1 MHIGNYLSATLHIGV
16 LSWVLLGG
24 IFKPQSVPFE
34 VSNVALITPQEF
46 ADLVLSDT
54 APTAAQ
60 VLDDL
65 DPLAAQAEDSPAAPD
80 PEQAVETMRAPM
92 QNESPELPATA
103 PKTPEAL
110 KMPTPD
116 ILDTS
121 PQFAPLVSEDMPQAS
136 QMSDRPVL
144 RPAQRVALEEVAPP
158 PPEVNLDDLRQEA
171 AIPDDLSAP
180 VAPPKEEAS
189 APEAASREI
198 VTEAEEMPSFAP
210 QQSARPPK
218 RPAAPPQPEVP
229 APEPE
234 PLPEPAPLPE
244 PKPDVDPTPEP
255 TRRAETEA
263 AVAAAL
269 ADAIGETAPT
279 GPPLTQTEEDTLR
292 VAVQKCWVV
301 DIGSPA
307 ANVTVVLGMQ
317 MTPEGK
323 VKPGSLRL
331 VSSQGGADSAAKIA
345 FQAARRAVL
354 RCQKGGYNLPTEKYE
369 HWREIEMTFNPE
381 KMR

>member
-24 IFKPQSVPFE
+24 IFKPQPVPFE

-80 PEQAVETMRAPM
+80 PEQAVETMRAPT

-121 PQFAPLVSEDMPQAS
+121 PQFAALVPENMPQAS

-234 PLPEPAPLPE
+234 PLPEPKPE
-244 PKPDVDPTPEP
+244 VDPTPEP
-255 TRRAETEA
+255 MRRAETEA

-331 VSSQGGADSAAKIA
+331 VSSQGGADSAAKTA

>member
-234 PLPEPAPLPE
+234 PLPEPAP
-244 PKPDVDPTPEP
+244 DVDPTPEP

-331 VSSQGGADSAAKIA
+331 ISSQGGADSAAKTA

>member
-24 IFKPQSVPFE
+24 IFKPQPVPFE

-80 PEQAVETMRAPM
+80 PEQAVETMRAPT

-234 PLPEPAPLPE
+234 PLPEPKPE
-244 PKPDVDPTPEP
+244 VDPTPEP
-255 TRRAETEA
+255 MRRAETEA

-331 VSSQGGADSAAKIA
+331 VSSQGGADSAAKTA

>member
-234 PLPEPAPLPE
+234 PLPEP
-244 PKPDVDPTPEP
+244 KPDVDPTPEP

-331 VSSQGGADSAAKIA
+331 ISSQGGADSAAKTA

>member
-121 PQFAPLVSEDMPQAS
+121 PQFAPLVSENMPQAS

-323 VKPGSLRL
+323 VKTGSLRL
-331 VSSQGGADSAAKIA
+331 VSSQGGADSAAKTA

>member
-171 AIPDDLSAP
+171 AIPDDLSVP

-234 PLPEPAPLPE
+234 PLPEPA
-244 PKPDVDPTPEP
+244 PDVDPTPEP

-331 VSSQGGADSAAKIA
+331 ISSQGGADSAAKTA

>member
-229 APEPE
+229 APEP
-234 PLPEPAPLPE
+234 APLPE

-331 VSSQGGADSAAKIA
+331 ISSQGGADSAAKTA

>member
-24 IFKPQSVPFE
+24 IFQPQPVPFE

-54 APTAAQ
+54 APSAAQ

-80 PEQAVETMRAPM
+80 PEQAVETMPAPM
-92 QNESPELPATA
+92 QNESPELPAIA

-121 PQFAPLVSEDMPQAS
+121 PQFAPPAQENLPQAS
-136 QMSDRPVL
+136 QMSDRPVP
-144 RPAQRVALEEVAPP
+144 RSAQRVALEEVAPP
-158 PPEVNLDDLRQEA
+158 PPEVNIDDLRQEA
-171 AIPDDLSAP
+171 AIPDDLNAP

-210 QQSARPPK
+210 QQSARP
-218 RPAAPPQPEVP
+218 
-229 APEPE
+229 
-234 PLPEPAPLPE
+234 
-244 PKPDVDPTPEP
+244 
-255 TRRAETEA
+255 
-263 AVAAAL
+263 
-269 ADAIGETAPT
+269 
-279 GPPLTQTEEDTLR
+279 
-292 VAVQKCWVV
+292 
-301 DIGSPA
+301 
-307 ANVTVVLGMQ
+307 
-317 MTPEGK
+317 
-323 VKPGSLRL
+323 
-331 VSSQGGADSAAKIA
+331 
-345 FQAARRAVL
+345 
-354 RCQKGGYNLPTEKYE
+354 
-369 HWREIEMTFNPE
+369 
-381 KMR
+381 

>member
-24 IFKPQSVPFE
+24 IFKPQPVPFE

-121 PQFAPLVSEDMPQAS
+121 PQFAALVPENMPQAS

-234 PLPEPAPLPE
+234 PLPEPKPE
-244 PKPDVDPTPEP
+244 VDPTPEP

-331 VSSQGGADSAAKIA
+331 VSSQGGADSAAKTA

>member
-1 MHIGNYLSATLHIGV
+1 MHMGNYLSATLHIGV
-16 LSWVLLGG
+16 LSWVLFGG
-24 IFKPQSVPFE
+24 IFQPQPVPVE
-34 VSNVALITPQEF
+34 VSNVALVTPQEF

-54 APTAAQ
+54 APIAAQ

-80 PEQAVETMRAPM
+80 PEKAVETMPAPT
-92 QNESPELPATA
+92 QNESPELPAIA

-110 KMPTPD
+110 KIPTPD

-121 PQFAPLVSEDMPQAS
+121 PQFAPPVRENLPQAS
-136 QMSDRPVL
+136 QMSDRPVP
-144 RPAQRVALEEVAPP
+144 RSAQRVALEAVAPP
-158 PPEVNLDDLRQEA
+158 PPKVNIDDLRQEA
-171 AIPDDLSAP
+171 AIPDDLNAP

-189 APEAASREI
+189 VPEAASREI

-210 QQSARPPK
+210 QQSARPLK
-218 RPAAPPQPEVP
+218 RPVAPPQPEVP

-234 PLPEPAPLPE
+234 SLPKLEPKVDPMPEPMPI
-244 PKPDVDPTPEP
+244 V
-255 TRRAETEA
+255 ETEA
-263 AVAAAL
+263 AVVAAL
-269 ADAIGETAPT
+269 ADVIGETAPM
-279 GPPLTQTEEDTLR
+279 GPPLTKSEEDTLR

-301 DIGSPA
+301 DIGSAA

-331 VSSQGGADSAAKIA
+331 VSSQGGADLATKTA

>member
-24 IFKPQSVPFE
+24 IFKPQPVPFE

-80 PEQAVETMRAPM
+80 PEQAVETMRAPT

-121 PQFAPLVSEDMPQAS
+121 PQFAALVPENMPQAS

-218 RPAAPPQPEVP
+218 RPAAPPQPEVT

-234 PLPEPAPLPE
+234 PLPEPKPE
-244 PKPDVDPTPEP
+244 VDPTPEP
-255 TRRAETEA
+255 MRRAETEA

-331 VSSQGGADSAAKIA
+331 VSSQGGADSAEKTA

>member
-218 RPAAPPQPEVP
+218 RPAAPPQPGVT

-234 PLPEPAPLPE
+234 PLPE

-331 VSSQGGADSAAKIA
+331 ISSQGGADSAAKTA

>member
-234 PLPEPAPLPE
+234 PLPEPKPE
-244 PKPDVDPTPEP
+244 VDPTPEP
-255 TRRAETEA
+255 TRRADTEA

-331 VSSQGGADSAAKIA
+331 ISSQGGADSAAKTA

>member
-24 IFKPQSVPFE
+24 IFQPQPVPFE

-54 APTAAQ
+54 APSAAQ

-80 PEQAVETMRAPM
+80 PEQAVETMPAPM
-92 QNESPELPATA
+92 QNESPELPAIA

-121 PQFAPLVSEDMPQAS
+121 PQFAPPAQENLPQAS
-136 QMSDRPVL
+136 QMSDRPVP
-144 RPAQRVALEEVAPP
+144 RSAQRVALEEVAPP
-158 PPEVNLDDLRQEA
+158 PPEVNIDDLRQEA
-171 AIPDDLSAP
+171 AIPDDLNAP

-210 QQSARPPK
+210 QQSARPLK
-218 RPAAPPQPEVP
+218 RPVAPPQPEVP

-244 PKPDVDPTPEP
+244 PEPEVDPTPEP
-255 TRRAETEA
+255 TR
-263 AVAAAL
+263 
-269 ADAIGETAPT
+269 
-279 GPPLTQTEEDTLR
+279 
-292 VAVQKCWVV
+292 
-301 DIGSPA
+301 
-307 ANVTVVLGMQ
+307 M
-317 MTPEGK
+317 
-323 VKPGSLRL
+323 
-331 VSSQGGADSAAKIA
+331 
-345 FQAARRAVL
+345 
-354 RCQKGGYNLPTEKYE
+354 
-369 HWREIEMTFNPE
+369 
-381 KMR
+381 

>member
-121 PQFAPLVSEDMPQAS
+121 PQFAALVPENMPQAS

-234 PLPEPAPLPE
+234 PLPEPKPE
-244 PKPDVDPTPEP
+244 VDPTPEP
-255 TRRAETEA
+255 MRRAETEA

-331 VSSQGGADSAAKIA
+331 VSSQGGADSAAKTA

>member
-116 ILDTS
+116 ILDIS
-121 PQFAPLVSEDMPQAS
+121 PQFAPLVPENMPQAS

-244 PKPDVDPTPEP
+244 PKPEVDPKPEP

-269 ADAIGETAPT
+269 ADAIGETAPK
-279 GPPLTQTEEDTLR
+279 GPPLTRTEEDTLR

-331 VSSQGGADSAAKIA
+331 ISSQGGADSAAKTA

>member
-24 IFKPQSVPFE
+24 IFKPQPVPFE

-229 APEPE
+229 APEP
-234 PLPEPAPLPE
+234 APLPE

-331 VSSQGGADSAAKIA
+331 ISSQGGADSAAKTA

>member
-24 IFKPQSVPFE
+24 IFQPQPVPFE

-171 AIPDDLSAP
+171 AIPDDLNAP
-180 VAPPKEEAS
+180 VAPPKDEAS

-210 QQSARPPK
+210 QKSARPLK
-218 RPAAPPQPEVP
+218 RPVAPPQPEAP

-234 PLPEPAPLPE
+234 PLPEPE
-244 PKPDVDPTPEP
+244 PKVDPTQEP
-255 TRRAETEA
+255 TRMAETEA

-269 ADAIGETAPT
+269 ADAIGETAPL
-279 GPPLTQTEEDTLR
+279 GPPLTKSEEDTLR

-301 DIGSPA
+301 DIGSAA

-331 VSSQGGADSAAKIA
+331 VSSQGGADSATKTA

>member
-24 IFKPQSVPFE
+24 IFKPQPVPFE

-80 PEQAVETMRAPM
+80 PEQAVETMSAPT

-121 PQFAPLVSEDMPQAS
+121 PQFAALVPENMPQAS

-229 APEPE
+229 APQPE
-234 PLPEPAPLPE
+234 PLPEPRPE
-244 PKPDVDPTPEP
+244 VDPTPEP

-331 VSSQGGADSAAKIA
+331 VSSQGGADSAAKTA

>member
-103 PKTPEAL
+103 PKTP
-110 KMPTPD
+110 
-116 ILDTS
+116 
-121 PQFAPLVSEDMPQAS
+121 APLVSEDMPQAS

-234 PLPEPAPLPE
+234 PLLEPAPLPE

-331 VSSQGGADSAAKIA
+331 ISSQGGADSAAKTA

>member
-65 DPLAAQAEDSPAAPD
+65 YPLAAQAEDSPAAPD
-80 PEQAVETMRAPM
+80 PEQAVETMRAPT

-218 RPAAPPQPEVP
+218 RPAAPPQLEVP

-234 PLPEPAPLPE
+234 PLPEPKPE
-244 PKPDVDPTPEP
+244 VDPTPEP
-255 TRRAETEA
+255 MRRAETEA

-331 VSSQGGADSAAKIA
+331 ISSQGGADSAAKTA

>member
-1 MHIGNYLSATLHIGV
+1 
-16 LSWVLLGG
+16 
-24 IFKPQSVPFE
+24 
-34 VSNVALITPQEF
+34 
-46 ADLVLSDT
+46 
-54 APTAAQ
+54 
-60 VLDDL
+60 
-65 DPLAAQAEDSPAAPD
+65 
-80 PEQAVETMRAPM
+80 
-92 QNESPELPATA
+92 
-103 PKTPEAL
+103 
-110 KMPTPD
+110 
-116 ILDTS
+116 
-121 PQFAPLVSEDMPQAS
+121 MPQAS

-331 VSSQGGADSAAKIA
+331 VSSQGGADSAAKTA

>member
-24 IFKPQSVPFE
+24 IFKPQPVPFE

-234 PLPEPAPLPE
+234 PLPEPKPE
-244 PKPDVDPTPEP
+244 VDPTPEP
-255 TRRAETEA
+255 MRRAETEA

-331 VSSQGGADSAAKIA
+331 ISSQGGADSAAKTA

>member
-234 PLPEPAPLPE
+234 PLPEPKPE
-244 PKPDVDPTPEP
+244 VDPTPEP

-331 VSSQGGADSAAKIA
+331 ISSQGGADSAAKTA

>member
-1 MHIGNYLSATLHIGV
+1 
-16 LSWVLLGG
+16 
-24 IFKPQSVPFE
+24 
-34 VSNVALITPQEF
+34 
-46 ADLVLSDT
+46 
-54 APTAAQ
+54 
-60 VLDDL
+60 
-65 DPLAAQAEDSPAAPD
+65 
-80 PEQAVETMRAPM
+80 M

-331 VSSQGGADSAAKIA
+331 ISSQGGADSAAKTA

>member
-229 APEPE
+229 APEP
-234 PLPEPAPLPE
+234 APLPE

-269 ADAIGETAPT
+269 ADAIGETAPK

-331 VSSQGGADSAAKIA
+331 VSSQGGADSAAKTA